1 MRESPQPEELPQT
14 LISHLLELRN
24 RLLKS
29 MAAIM
34 VIFLGLFYFSRE
46 LYTIVAKPLI
56 DALPEGA
63 SMIATDVAAPF
74 IVPFKL
80 TLYLSIFVAM
90 PVILHQAWA
99 FIAPGLYRHEKR
111 IAMPLLVSSVLL
123 FYLGAAF
130 AYFVVFPLIFA
141 FFTAIAPE
149 GVAVA
154 TDISRY
160 LDFVMKLFLAF
171 GFAFELPIAIVLMV
185 WTGMTTVEKLKT
197 KRPYII
203 VGCFVAGMLLTP
215 PDILSQTLLAI
226 PMWVLFEFGLLAARW
241 VKPREQPPE
250 QENEEQE
257 GTGSAR

>member
-241 VKPREQPPE
+241 VKPREQ
-250 QENEEQE
+250 E

>member
-1 MRESPQPEELPQT
+1 MNKASQPEELPQT

-34 VIFLGLFYFSRE
+34 VIFLGLFYFSRD
-46 LYTIVAKPLI
+46 LYTLVAKPLI

-111 IAMPLLVSSVLL
+111 VAVPLLVSSVLL

-226 PMWVLFEFGLLAARW
+226 PMWILFELGLLAARW
-241 VKPREQPPE
+241 IKPREQAE
-250 QENEEQE
+250 
-257 GTGSAR
+257 SAH